1 MAKKKNFWYILVMDN
16 EGAFYVT
23 DINRESK
30 YARWNG
36 TDKPLELGEFMAKDT
51 ALGLILNGFQAYAL
65 VSPVELKAQPYRYDK
80 GHFEWVWDNKEEK
93 KEVV

>member
-1 MAKKKNFWYILVMDN
+1 
-16 EGAFYVT
+16 
-23 DINRESK
+23 
-30 YARWNG
+30 
-36 TDKPLELGEFMAKDT
+36 MAKDT